1 MASLN
6 LLRVADVGVDFFRMA
21 GVCHG
26 WQAGATR
33 NTFKLHHYPMDL
45 TLAVKHAIGMRV
57 KRYSTVEVA
66 RLTGVH
72 KATLLRWLYS
82 KRLREP
88 QRLRVDH
95 QEYRVWSQTDLR
107 RVVEFKKENYRKKP
121 RRKTAGRKKVQRTK
135 P

>member
-1 MASLN
+1 M
-6 LLRVADVGVDFFRMA
+6 G
-21 GVCHG
+21 
-26 WQAGATR
+26 
-33 NTFKLHHYPMDL
+33 L
-45 TLAVKHAIGMRV
+45 TVAVKYANGMCV

-88 QRLRVDH
+88 RRLRVDH

-107 RVVEFKKENYRKKP
+107 RVVEFKKENYRKRP
-121 RRKTAGRKKVQRTK
+121 HRKLMIGGKKAKGTK